1 MSDIQDF
8 FEYTIKKKKKFT
20 GNPQI
25 RIYTN
30 EKEKRI
36 TVKINKMYHLYLLTP
51 ETMKLL
57 DGTKNKTNKD
67 RTMKMYI
74 I

>member
-1 MSDIQDF
+1 M
-8 FEYTIKKKKKFT
+8 
-20 GNPQI
+20 

-36 TVKINKMYHLYLLTP
+36 TVKINKMYYLYLLTP

-67 RTMKMYI
+67 RTMKIYI

>member
-1 MSDIQDF
+1 M
-8 FEYTIKKKKKFT
+8 
-20 GNPQI
+20 

-36 TVKINKMYHLYLLTP
+36 TVKINKMYYLYLLTP

-57 DGTKNKTNKD
+57 DGTKT
-67 RTMKMYI
+67 RQI
-74 I
+74 RIEQ